1 MLLYKD
7 GKFHTN
13 GIWFTIPDGF
23 LVEPAPDAIPQSG
36 FVAYTPDQRYMVEWD
51 VEQGCHG
58 TKEELEELFLPGGA
72 FLPLG
77 PITPLAVN
85 GLTGHQVMC
94 RSNTDQRWE
103 MRFDAGEGV
112 ELSVCVY
119 TNMKNGS
126 IEDAGDAAFVKEVL
140 AGLGVD

>member
-7 GKFHTN
+7 EKFHAH
-13 GIWFTIPDGF
+13 GVAFAIPDGF
-23 LVEPAPDAIPQSG
+23 LVEPAPDAIPQNG

-58 TKEELEELFLPGGA
+58 TKEELEELFLPGSA

-77 PITPLAVN
+77 PITPLTVN

-126 IEDAGDAAFVKEVL
+126 IKNTRDAEFMKEVL

>member
-1 MLLYKD
+1 MLLYND
-7 GKFHTN
+7 GKFHAH
-13 GIWFTIPDGF
+13 GVAFAIPDGF
-23 LVEPAPDAIPQSG
+23 LVEPAPDAIPQNG
-36 FVAYTPDQRYMVEWD
+36 FVAYTLDQRYVVEWD
-51 VEQGCHG
+51 VERDCHG
-58 TKEELEELFLPGGA
+58 TKEELEELFPPGGA

-77 PITPLAVN
+77 PITPLTVN

-103 MRFDAGEGV
+103 MRFDAGKDA

-126 IEDAGDAAFVKEVL
+126 IEDARDAEFVKEVL
-140 AGLGVD
+140 AGLGAE

>member
-7 GKFHTN
+7 GKFHTH
-13 GIWFTIPDGF
+13 GIWFVIPDGF
-23 LVEPAPDAIPQSG
+23 LVEPAPDAIPQNG

-58 TKEELEELFLPGGA
+58 TKEELEELFFPGGS

-77 PITPLAVN
+77 PITPLTVN
-85 GLTGHQVMC
+85 GLAGHRVMC

-103 MRFDAGEGV
+103 MRFSAGEGV
-112 ELSVCVY
+112 ELSVCIY
-119 TNMKNGS
+119 SNMKNGS
-126 IEDAGDAAFVKEVL
+126 IEDAKGAPFVQDL
-140 AGLGVD
+140 LSGLGAE